1 MTKAGFK
8 TAQPGTG
15 ARIQVALTSFVVLF
29 TIVGL
34 ALYGLPL
41 YYDFFVRDFAWS
53 RTQVTSGNALSKL
66 VVGPLFGFVA
76 GWFVDRFGPR
86 RLMLAGI
93 LMAGFALIGLGRMT
107 VLWMFYLF
115 YLLNALG
122 YVCGGPLPNQVLLS
136 RWFDRARGRAMG
148 FAYLG
153 IGVGGALVPLVS
165 ASLVAAFG
173 WRVAL
178 QVLGLLII
186 VLALPFAYA
195 VRESPSVDDHDG
207 ARRLQPSVLG
217 VRRLQPS
224 VLGARRLQPSDS
236 IGAILRTPAFY
247 LLALGSM
254 CSIAAVG
261 GANQHLKLYL
271 SLDRGYSQGEAARI
285 ISLVLALSIAGR
297 LLMGWLADRMP
308 KKHVMLIIY
317 LLVAVSIPLLFLAS
331 SATAMYAFAVV
342 FGLGLGGEYL
352 IVPLIAAELFGVGV
366 LGRLLGVVLTADG
379 VAEAVSPMLVGYL
392 RDVSGSYRI
401 GFFWLIAVAL
411 TGAAA
416 VAALPRQR
424 DQFLAVKE
432 PS

>member
-195 VRESPSVDDHDG
+195 VRESPSADDHD
-207 ARRLQPSVLG
+207 
-217 VRRLQPS
+217 
-224 VLGARRLQPSDS
+224 GARRLQPSDS